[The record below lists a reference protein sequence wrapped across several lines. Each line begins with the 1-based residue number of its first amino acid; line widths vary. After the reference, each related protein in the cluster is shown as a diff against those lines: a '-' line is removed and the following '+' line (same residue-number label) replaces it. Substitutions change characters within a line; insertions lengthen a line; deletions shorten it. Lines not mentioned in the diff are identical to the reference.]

1 MLDRNWREQTYVSF
15 DTETTGRYPLTAEI
29 CELSGVKWR
38 DGKEVGTFSTLLKPS
53 KPMTIDNIQ
62 IHGISNN
69 MVENAP
75 LIKDKIAEFHEFVQ
89 GCVLIAHHAPFD
101 LGFVAVEFE
110 KAGLPLP
117 NLPVIC
123 SSLLARQVIDE
134 TPDHR
139 LQTLVQHF
147 KIDGGQAH
155 RALDDA
161 RSCLYVSLKC
171 IQRMEDLLNGVSHTG
186 QMSFDVSTAA
196 TVNEVSQSKTLT
208 LDEILKR
215 QGGPLNWAR
224 FSMQAL
230 KSSPV
235 GQALIDATMAQS
247 NFEMTYEGGSNPG
260 ASRLV
265 RSDGIV
271 RSLDGDFIAAFEL
284 DNRGQPFDRRSKRF
298 YIDKITAVN
307 FHKDF

>member
-1 MLDRNWREQTYVSF
+1 MNWRDLTFVSF

-29 CELSGVKWR
+29 CEIAAVKWKN
-38 DGKEVGTFSTLLKPS
+38 GQEVGTFATLLKPS

-62 IHGISNN
+62 IHGISNQ

-75 LIKDKIAEFHEFVQ
+75 LIKDKIAEFHSFVQ

-110 KAGLPLP
+110 KAGLSLP
-117 NLPVIC
+117 DLPVIC
-123 SSLLARQVIDE
+123 SSLLSRNVISE

-161 RSCLYVSLKC
+161 RACLHVTIRCL
-171 IQRMEDLLNGVSHTG
+171 QRMEDALNGVSQTG
-186 QMSFDVSTAA
+186 QLSFDVAAVAAETTAA
-196 TVNEVSQSKTLT
+196 PKSLT
-208 LDEILKR
+208 LDSILQR
-215 QGGPLNWAR
+215 QGGELGWAR

-230 KSSPV
+230 RSSPV
-235 GQALIDATMAQS
+235 GQALIDATLSQS
-247 NFEMTYEGGSNPG
+247 NFEMVYAGGSNPG
-260 ASRLV
+260 AIRFV
-265 RSDGIV
+265 KSDGLV
-271 RSLDGDFIAAFEL
+271 RSLDGDFIAAYEL
-284 DNRGQPFDRRSKRF
+284 DHRGQPLERRSKRF
-298 YIDKITAVN
+298 YIDKIASVN
-307 FHKDF
+307 FKKDF

>member
-1 MLDRNWREQTYVSF
+1 MLDRNWREQTFVSF

-29 CELSGVKWR
+29 CELAGVKWR
-38 DGKEVGTFSTLLKPS
+38 NGKEVGTFSTLLKPS

-62 IHGISNN
+62 IHGISNQ

-75 LIKDKIAEFHEFVQ
+75 LIKDKIAEFHDFVQ
-89 GCVLIAHHAPFD
+89 GCVLVAHHAPFD

-110 KAGLPLP
+110 KAGLKLP
-117 NLPVIC
+117 ELPIIC
-123 SSLLARQVIDE
+123 SSLLARKTIAE

-161 RSCLYVSLKC
+161 RACLHVSLKC
-171 IQRMEDLLNGVSHTG
+171 IQRLEDELSGISKNGQLSFEVAASEPKVLNLEAI
-186 QMSFDVSTAA
+186 F
-196 TVNEVSQSKTLT
+196 E
-208 LDEILKR
+208 R
-215 QGGPLNWAR
+215 QGGALSWDR
-224 FSMQAL
+224 FSMESL

-235 GQALIDATMAQS
+235 GQALIDATVSQS

-260 ASRLV
+260 AARLV

-271 RSLDGDFIAAFEL
+271 RSLDGDFIAAYEL

-307 FHKDF
+307 FHKNF

>member
-62 IHGISNN
+62 IHGISNQ

-75 LIKDKIAEFHEFVQ
+75 LIKDKIAEFHQFVQ

-101 LGFVAVEFE
+101 LGFVAIEFE
-110 KAGLPLP
+110 KGGL
-117 NLPVIC
+117 NLPQLPIIC
-123 SSLLARQVIDE
+123 SSLLARKTIAE

-161 RSCLYVSLKC
+161 RACLHVVLKC
-171 IQRMEDLLNGVSHTG
+171 LQRLEDNLNGVAHTG
-186 QMSFDVSTAA
+186 QMSFDA
-196 TVNEVSQSKTLT
+196 EPKTLT
-208 LDEILKR
+208 LQAIFER
-215 QGGPLNWAR
+215 QGGPLSWDR
-224 FSMQAL
+224 FSMNAL
-230 KSSPV
+230 KSTPV
-235 GQALIDATMAQS
+235 GQALIDATISQS
-247 NFEMTYEGGSNPG
+247 NFEMTYDGGSNPG
-260 ASRLV
+260 AARVV

-271 RSLDGDFIAAFEL
+271 RSLDGDFIAAYEL
-284 DNRGQPFDRRSKRF
+284 DNRGQPYDRRSKRF
-298 YIDKITAVN
+298 YLDKISAVN

>member
-1 MLDRNWREQTYVSF
+1 MLDRNWREQTFVSF

-29 CELSGVKWR
+29 CELAGVKWR

-62 IHGISNN
+62 IHGISNQ

-89 GCVLIAHHAPFD
+89 GSVLIAHHAPFD

-110 KAGLPLP
+110 KAGLKLP
-117 NLPVIC
+117 DLPIIC
-123 SSLLARQVIDE
+123 SSLLARKSI
-134 TPDHR
+134 TGTADHR

-147 KIDGGQAH
+147 KLDAGQAH

-161 RSCLYVSLKC
+161 RACLHVALKC
-171 IQRMEDLLNGVSHTG
+171 FYLLEDELNGVG
-186 QMSFDVSTAA
+186 QAEQMSFDVAQVRALSLQDIFA
-196 TVNEVSQSKTLT
+196 
-208 LDEILKR
+208 R
-215 QGGPLNWAR
+215 QGGALSWER
-224 FSMQAL
+224 FSMHAI

-235 GQALIDATMAQS
+235 GQALIDATLSQS
-247 NFEMTYEGGSNPG
+247 NFEMTYNGGSNPG
-260 ASRLV
+260 AARLV
-265 RSDGIV
+265 RSDGVV

-284 DNRGQPFDRRSKRF
+284 DHRGQPYDRRSKRF

-307 FHKDF
+307 FQKDF